1 MRLAYLCSCLL
12 ILAACG
18 KDEVFTD
25 ASVGD
30 DVLDDADTSID
41 AEPAPDAIPG
51 GTVHVTTFGR
61 NGSLPG
67 AVVANVEVLVYGLD
81 GTMRDRDQTD
91 ANGEATLDVLSG
103 DTVTAIY
110 DLIAE
115 QDVVLTT
122 YVGVKPGDDLR
133 FGDFPNTP
141 GTGATT
147 GTMTLTWPALTGATS
162 VTLVTDC
169 GSQNPAVSATSA
181 TVTQTDTCNGPTFSA
196 LLYSYDV
203 SSNILQ
209 WGEVHDVA
217 FTNAGTA
224 AITALQAGTTFSVDF
239 TAIAPEVS
247 SYNLYA
253 YASVGNNWW
262 SVGYPYF
269 VNGVPQAGALSGTI
283 PWASGVDGASI
294 YEYVYRNGNY
304 GYQYGSRRLDPGVNA
319 VTTPFAPLPWLTDS
333 VLTVVDARLVQ
344 WFQFGTA
351 PYDAG
356 LVTLRWSLDT
366 GIIITDGAS
375 LGSGSSVSYRWDL
388 IIPPG
393 LTALTFPELP
403 EELAAY
409 APPTTA
415 NVNTRVQL
423 VDTDAITG
431 FDAARALPEW
441 ELRCLDCFDAGTT
454 TTPTVRISQTS
465 SGGGGKGFTRPGR
478 APRALQ
484 GAQRLR

>member
-12 ILAACG
+12 VLAACG

-25 ASVGD
+25 AAVGD

-41 AEPAPDAIPG
+41 AEPAPDAIPD

-61 NGSLPG
+61 NGSAPG

-81 GTMRDRDQTD
+81 GTLRDRDQTD
-91 ANGEATLDVLSG
+91 TNGEATLDVLSG

-110 DLIAE
+110 DLIAD

-133 FGDFPNTP
+133 FGDFPQP
-141 GTGATT
+141 AGTGATT
-147 GTMTLTWPALTGATS
+147 GTMTLTWPALTGANT
-162 VTLVTDC
+162 VILVTDC
-169 GSQNPAVSATSA
+169 GTQYPATSATSA

-196 LLYSYDV
+196 LLYTYDL
-203 SSNILQ
+203 SNNVVQ
-209 WGEVHDVA
+209 WGEVHDVTFA
-217 FTNAGTA
+217 NATTA
-224 AITALQAGTTFSVDF
+224 AIPALQAATTFTVD
-239 TAIAPEVS
+239 IAGISPEVS
-247 SYNLYA
+247 TYYLYA
-253 YASVGNNWW
+253 YASVGNSLTYVDWP
-262 SVGYPYF
+262 SYAYGT
-269 VNGVPQAGALSGTI
+269 PQAGAMSGSF

-294 YEYVYRNGNY
+294 HENLYRDGNY
-304 GYQYGSRRLDPGVNA
+304 GYQYGARRLNPGVNTA
-319 VTTPFAPLPWLTDS
+319 TTPMTPLPWLTDT

-356 LVTLRWSLDT
+356 IVTLRWSLGT
-366 GIIITDGAS
+366 GIIITDGAA
-375 LGSGSSVSYRWDL
+375 LGSGSSISYRWDL

-403 EELAAY
+403 EELADF

-441 ELRCLDCFDAGTT
+441 ELRCLDCFDAGAA
-454 TTPTVRISQTS
+454 TTPTVRISQTNS
-465 SGGGGKGFTRPGR
+465 GGGKGFARPGK
-478 APRALQ
+478 APRGLQ